1 MVGNGEEENHVS
13 TFDHPLTPHF
23 SHRGV
28 ILRGE
33 YGYFLR
39 FQITQ
44 RFNNLIIPY
53 NPNSWSEE
61 QQEIH
66 DLIKSLHNGG
76 MGYRKIAKIWW
87 SVNTTKANA
96 SVELVWDGDTNATAI
111 LLNGQGYWDLR
122 TAGNEIINNATTP
135 TGDVL
140 LSTRDFVVG
149 DNYTILVEFR

>member
-1 MVGNGEEENHVS
+1 MEYDIFGFV
-13 TFDHPLTPHF
+13 HPLTPRKC
-23 SHRGV
+23 HRRV

-66 DLIKSLHNGG
+66 DLIKSLHNGE
-76 MGYRKIAKIWW
+76 MGYRKIAQYLNEKGIKTARGNSWRNTQVSSVLKRYDEKMFRQQIAMTKYEPVW
-87 SVNTTKANA
+87 SKMWLEFTT
-96 SVELVWDGDTNATAI
+96 
-111 LLNGQGYWDLR
+111 
-122 TAGNEIINNATTP
+122 
-135 TGDVL
+135 
-140 LSTRDFVVG
+140 
-149 DNYTILVEFR
+149 

>member
-1 MVGNGEEENHVS
+1 M
-13 TFDHPLTPHF
+13 
-23 SHRGV
+23 
-28 ILRGE
+28 RGE

-76 MGYRKIAKIWW
+76 MGYRKIAQYLNEKGIKTAIGNSW
-87 SVNTTKANA
+87 VNTQVF
-96 SVELVWDGDTNATAI
+96 SVLKKYRLRQERIKNVRLKEYKMEIGKFELKWIKDTA
-111 LLNGQGYWDLR
+111 
-122 TAGNEIINNATTP
+122 
-135 TGDVL
+135 
-140 LSTRDFVVG
+140 
-149 DNYTILVEFR
+149 